1 MGSNTVERPVAVA
14 IVDDQDVVVEGVRGW
29 IAGDPAGRAVI
40 VAAGRSVEA
49 VLDGPGREA
58 DVIVLDLE
66 LNPGWRLQQVA
77 GLVGELSDQ
86 SFRVVVFSVHVE
98 PLVVQAV
105 LEAGACA
112 FLDKGADR
120 DRFVDSIVAVAH
132 DQPVV
137 TRSMAGSILQAVRL
151 SGREREAIL
160 HLFQGMD
167 YDSIARR
174 IKKPGGGHISATTV
188 KQYIQR
194 ARAKF
199 AAAGRPCRSNF
210 TLIARCIE
218 QGLIRP
224 EEVED
229 YRPGQTHS

>member
-1 MGSNTVERPVAVA
+1 MVA
-14 IVDDQDVVVEGVRGW
+14 G
-29 IAGDPAGRAVI
+29 
-40 VAAGRSVEA
+40 GRSVEA
-49 VLDGPGREA
+49 ALDGPGRKA

-66 LNPGWRLQQVA
+66 LDPRWRLQQVA
-77 GLVGELSDQ
+77 KLVAKLSDQ
-86 SFRVVVFSVHVE
+86 GFRVVVFSVHIE
-98 PLVVQAV
+98 PLVVQTV

-120 DRFVDSIVAVAH
+120 ERFVDSMVAVAH

-137 TRSMAGSILQAVRL
+137 TPSMAGSMLQAVRL
-151 SGREREAIL
+151 SGREREAVL

-174 IKKPGGGHISATTV
+174 MTKPGGEHISATTV

-229 YRPGQTHS
+229 YRPGQIHS

>member
-1 MGSNTVERPVAVA
+1 MGSGTVERPVSIAL
-14 IVDDQDVVVEGVRGW
+14 VDDQDVVVEGVGAW
-29 IAGDPAGRAVI
+29 IAAGPAGQVAI
-40 VAAGRSVEA
+40 VAAGRSVETA
-49 VLDGPGREA
+49 LDGPGRQA
-58 DVIVLDLE
+58 NVVVLDLQLDKKWE
-66 LNPGWRLQQVA
+66 LDQVTK
-77 GLVGELSDQ
+77 VITKLSDEG
-86 SFRVVVFSVHVE
+86 FRVVIFSVHIE
-98 PLVVQAV
+98 PFVVQAV

-120 DRFVDSIVAVAH
+120 ARFVDTIVAVAH

-137 TRSMAGSILQAVRL
+137 TQSMAGGLLQGIQL
-151 SGREREAIL
+151 SSREREAVL

-174 IKKPGGGHISATTV
+174 IKKPDGEHISATTV

-199 AAAGRPCRSNF
+199 AAAGRPCRSNL
-210 TLIARCIE
+210 TLLARCIE

-229 YRPGQTHS
+229 YRAGQTGA

>member
-1 MGSNTVERPVAVA
+1 M
-14 IVDDQDVVVEGVRGW
+14 
-29 IAGDPAGRAVI
+29 
-40 VAAGRSVEA
+40 VAAGRSVDA

-66 LNPGWRLQQVA
+66 LDPGWRLLQVA
-77 GLVGELSDQ
+77 QLVAKLSDEG
-86 SFRVVVFSVHVE
+86 FRVVVFSVHIE

-120 DRFVDSIVAVAH
+120 DWFVDSIVAVAN

-137 TRSMAGSILQAVRL
+137 TRSMAGSMLQAVRL
-151 SGREREAIL
+151 SGREREALL

-167 YDSIARR
+167 HDSIARR
-174 IKKPGGGHISATTV
+174 MAKPGGEHISATTV

-210 TLIARCIE
+210 TLLARCIE
-218 QGLIRP
+218 QGLLRP
-224 EEVED
+224 EDVED

>member
-1 MGSNTVERPVAVA
+1 VERPVAVA
-14 IVDDQDVVVEGVRGW
+14 VVDDQDVVIEGVRGW

-66 LNPGWRLQQVA
+66 LDPGWRLQQVA
-77 GLVGELSDQ
+77 RLVAKLSDEG
-86 SFRVVVFSVHVE
+86 FRVVVFSVHIE
-98 PLVVQAV
+98 PMVVQAV
-105 LEAGACA
+105 LGAGACA

-120 DRFVDSIVAVAH
+120 ERFVDSIVAVAH

-137 TRSMAGSILQAVRL
+137 TRSMAGSMLQAVRL
-151 SGREREAIL
+151 SGREREAVL
-160 HLFQGMD
+160 YLFQGLD

-174 IKKPGGGHISATTV
+174 ITKPGGAHISPHTV

-210 TLIARCIE
+210 TLLARCIE
-218 QGLIRP
+218 QGLIKP
-224 EEVED
+224 EEIED
-229 YRPGQTHS
+229 YQPGRPTPDWTD